1 MKSAT
6 DIGKQVNRSTGDG
19 LEILFECRV
28 FRDESK
34 AVNDIVNRFME

>member
-6 DIGKQVNRSTGDG
+6 DIGKRVNRGTGDG
-19 LEILFECRV
+19 LEILFEGRV